1 MVVDYTDGYPEDQ
14 RVLPTGSQDSM
25 EVDDA
30 EEQMTAIEVRSLSLL
45 TDDSDTRRDIRS
57 AIHRYNLHRV
67 PVPERAQVFKGLLKL
82 VLGSDFEKVTREK
95 LNCQRLEINYLEI
108 MDKNLERTG
117 SEYLEE
123 PPYLRE
129 LREGG
134 PSPWEPMVDWLMDV
148 ARSKEITKEMFRFY
162 PVRVNAAAREN
173 KFKSLAIKL
182 MHKYPNA
189 DVYELE
195 QRIWKVYTERAKAR
209 EVNDL

>member
-1 MVVDYTDGYPEDQ
+1 MVVAYTDGYPEEGEDQ
-14 RVLPTGSQDSM
+14 PVSPDSM

-45 TDDSDTRRDIRS
+45 TDDSDTRIDIRS

-134 PSPWEPMVDWLMDV
+134 PSPWEPMDWLMDV

-162 PVRVNAAAREN
+162 PMRDNAAAREN

-182 MHKYPNA
+182 MLKYPNA
-189 DVYELE
+189 DVNELQ
-195 QRIWKVYTERAKAR
+195 QRIWKVYTERAKAK